1 MDFNNSK
8 KNILVIGGSGFIG
21 TPLIKRL
28 LNAGYSVK
36 NYDKKQS
43 KDYPNLTI
51 LGDVNDRDFL
61 LEQMKNMDIIYNLA
75 AEHKDNV
82 RPKSLYYKVNVD
94 GARNVVYAAQ
104 KNNIKTIIF
113 TSTVAVYGLNKKHPS
128 EDSPLEP
135 FNDYSKSKRQ
145 AEEIYNNWVREDK
158 DRTLIIIRPT
168 AIFGEENQGNVYNL
182 IKQIVNDRFI
192 MVGSGNNKKS
202 LAYIENLAEFL
213 IETLKLPQGK
223 HIFNYADKPDMTMN
237 ELIDT
242 IYSELG
248 KKKPKINLPY
258 SIGIL
263 GGLFF
268 DLISKISGKTF
279 PISAIRIKKF
289 CASTVFPTK
298 QLSKIGFTPPYTLKE
313 GLKKIIKNYAHH
325 NKI

>member
-21 TPLIKRL
+21 TSLIKKL

-61 LEQMKNMDIIYNLA
+61 LEQMKNRDIIYNLA
-75 AEHKDNV
+75 AEHRDNV
-82 RPKSLYYKVNVD
+82 QPKSLYYKVNVD
-94 GARNVVYAAQ
+94 GARNVIYAAQ

-113 TSTVAVYGLNKKHPS
+113 TSTVAVYGLNKKNPS
-128 EDSPLEP
+128 EDDLLEP
-135 FNDYSKSKRQ
+135 FNDYSKSKRR
-145 AEEIYNNWVREDK
+145 AEQIYNNWAKENK

-168 AIFGEENQGNVYNL
+168 AIFGEGNQGNAHNL
-182 IKQIVNDRFI
+182 IKQIANDRFI
-192 MVGSGNNKKS
+192 MIGSGNNKKS

-213 IETLKLPQGK
+213 IEILKLPQGK

-237 ELIDT
+237 ELVNT

-258 SIGIL
+258 SVGIL

-289 CASTVFPTK
+289 CASTVFSTK
-298 QLSKIGFTPPYTLKE
+298 QLSKIGFVPPYTLKQ